1 VTNLKDL
8 KDNTMNE
15 YNSLLK
21 QSLDLKQKRD
31 DKYKEV
37 SKDRLFQIGKKKV
50 QTTMIGALDTIEK
63 SFGFL
68 WQAEGEPTQEQVQ
81 LKSIFENA
89 RSEILDRGNTQIRN
103 LEAEISN
110 YDISWKRYTVS
121 LPIKEKGEEDGR

>member
-1 VTNLKDL
+1 
-8 KDNTMNE
+8 MND

-21 QSLDLKQKRD
+21 QSLDLKKKRD
-31 DKYKEV
+31 ERYKEV
-37 SKDRLFQIGKKKV
+37 SKDRLFQIAKKKV

-68 WQAEGEPTQEQVQ
+68 WQTDAELTQEQVQ

-103 LEAEISN
+103 LEAEISH
-110 YDISWKRYTVS
+110 YDVSWKRYTMN
-121 LPIKEKGEEDGR
+121 LPIREEKENEDGR

>member
-1 VTNLKDL
+1 
-8 KDNTMNE
+8 MND

-21 QSLDLKQKRD
+21 QSLDLKKKRD
-31 DKYKEV
+31 DRYKEV
-37 SKDRLFQIGKKKV
+37 SKDRLFQIAKKKV

-68 WQAEGEPTQEQVQ
+68 WQTDGELTQEQVQ

-103 LEAEISN
+103 LEAEISH
-110 YDISWKRYTVS
+110 YDVSWKRYTVN
-121 LPIKEKGEEDGR
+121 LPIREEKENEDG

>member
-1 VTNLKDL
+1 
-8 KDNTMNE
+8 MND

-68 WQAEGEPTQEQVQ
+68 WQTEGEPTQEQVQ

>member
-1 VTNLKDL
+1 
-8 KDNTMNE
+8 MND

-21 QSLDLKQKRD
+21 QSLDLKKKRD
-31 DKYKEV
+31 DRYKEV
-37 SKDRLFQIGKKKV
+37 SKDRLFQIAKKKV

-68 WQAEGEPTQEQVQ
+68 WQTDSELTQEQVQ

-103 LEAEISN
+103 LEAEISH
-110 YDISWKRYTVS
+110 YDVSWKRYTVN
-121 LPIKEKGEEDGR
+121 LPIKKEEENKDGR

>member
-1 VTNLKDL
+1 
-8 KDNTMNE
+8 MND

-21 QSLDLKQKRD
+21 QSLDLKKKRD
-31 DKYKEV
+31 ERYKEV
-37 SKDRLFQIGKKKV
+37 SKDRLFQIAKKKG

-68 WQAEGEPTQEQVQ
+68 WQTDAELTQEQVQ

-103 LEAEISN
+103 LEAEISH
-110 YDISWKRYTVS
+110 YDVSWKRYTMN
-121 LPIKEKGEEDGR
+121 LPIREEKENEDGR

>member
-1 VTNLKDL
+1 
-8 KDNTMNE
+8 MND

-21 QSLDLKQKRD
+21 QSLDLKKKRD
-31 DKYKEV
+31 ERYKEV
-37 SKDRLFQIGKKKV
+37 SKDRLFQIAKKKV

-68 WQAEGEPTQEQVQ
+68 WQTDAELTQEQVQ

-103 LEAEISN
+103 LEAEISH
-110 YDISWKRYTVS
+110 YDVSWKIYTVN
-121 LPIKEKGEEDGR
+121 LPIKKEEENEDGR

>member
-1 VTNLKDL
+1 
-8 KDNTMNE
+8 MND

-31 DKYKEV
+31 DRYKEV
-37 SKDRLFQIGKKKV
+37 SKDRLFQIAKKKV

-68 WQAEGEPTQEQVQ
+68 WQTDSELTQEQVQ

-103 LEAEISN
+103 LEAEISH
-110 YDISWKRYTVS
+110 YDVSWKRYTVN
-121 LPIKEKGEEDGR
+121 LPIKKEEENKDGR

>member
-1 VTNLKDL
+1 MTNLKDL
-8 KDNTMNE
+8 KDNTMND

>member
-1 VTNLKDL
+1 
-8 KDNTMNE
+8 MND

-21 QSLDLKQKRD
+21 QSLDLKKKRD
-31 DKYKEV
+31 ERYKEV
-37 SKDRLFQIGKKKV
+37 SKDRLFQIAKKKV

-68 WQAEGEPTQEQVQ
+68 WQTDAELTQEQVQ

-103 LEAEISN
+103 LEAEISH
-110 YDISWKRYTVS
+110 YDVSWKRYTVN
-121 LPIKEKGEEDGR
+121 LPIREEKENEDG

>member
-1 VTNLKDL
+1 MTNLKDL
-8 KDNTMNE
+8 KDNTMND

-121 LPIKEKGEEDGR
+121 LPIKENGE

>member
-1 VTNLKDL
+1 
-8 KDNTMNE
+8 MND

-21 QSLDLKQKRD
+21 QSLDLKKKRD
-31 DKYKEV
+31 ERYKEV
-37 SKDRLFQIGKKKV
+37 SKDRLFQVAKKKV

-68 WQAEGEPTQEQVQ
+68 WQTDGELTQEQVQ

-103 LEAEISN
+103 LEAEISH
-110 YDISWKRYTVS
+110 YDVSWKRYTMN
-121 LPIKEKGEEDGR
+121 LPIREEKENEDGR